1 MNFLAIDTTMEK
13 IALAASIN
21 GEERA
26 VDISAPAKK
35 HNSALLPA
43 IEKLLEGIEA
53 SISDIEVFGVVVGPG
68 SFTGIRVSVAA
79 INALAFALKKPV
91 VGMTAHE
98 IAKVSYPDK
107 DILALIDC
115 KHGNYYAALFKGNE
129 AEYME
134 ITEAD
139 IKKYSVKP
147 VFHNEANSE
156 GLLALMKKKISERQF
171 CERAK
176 PFYLKKSS
184 AERET
189 GL

>member
-1 MNFLAIDTTMEK
+1 MNFLAIDTTMDK
-13 IALAASIN
+13 IALALSIN
-21 GEERA
+21 GVEKA
-26 VDISAPAKK
+26 VDITAPAKK

-43 IEKLLEGIEA
+43 VEKLLEENNA
-53 SISDIEVFGVVVGPG
+53 ALSDIDIFGVVVGPG
-68 SFTGIRVSVAA
+68 SFTGIRVGVAA

-91 VGMTAHE
+91 VGMTSHE
-98 IAKVSYPDK
+98 VARAENSDE

-115 KHGNYYAALFKGNE
+115 KHGNFYAALFKGDN

-134 ITEAD
+134 LTESD
-139 IKKYSVKP
+139 LTKYSEKR
-147 VFHNEANSE
+147 VFHNAANPE
-156 GLLALMKKKISERQF
+156 GLLALMKKKIYQGKFSDK
-171 CERAK
+171 AK

>member
-21 GEERA
+21 GAERA
-26 VDISAPAKK
+26 VEISAPAKK

-43 IEKLLEGIEA
+43 VEKLLEESKA
-53 SISDIEVFGVVVGPG
+53 ALSDIDIFGVVVGPG
-68 SFTGIRVSVAA
+68 SFTGIRVGVAA

-91 VGMTAHE
+91 VSMTAHE
-98 IAKVSYPDK
+98 IAKISFPDE

-115 KHGNYYAALFKGNE
+115 KHGNFYAALFKGNE
-129 AEYME
+129 ADYME
-134 ITEAD
+134 ITETD
-139 IKKYSVKP
+139 IKKYSEKP
-147 VFHNEANSE
+147 VFHNEADPE
-156 GLLALMKKKISERQF
+156 GLLALMKEKISEGQF
-171 CERAK
+171 SDRAK

-184 AERET
+184 AEIET